1 MSIFNLVM
9 TDFLFIFAMLKT
21 KINEGDLEHFRYVF
35 ARGLSANDQSDFVQ
49 YILPASTESSR
60 LLTGIIQKS

>member
-1 MSIFNLVM
+1 
-9 TDFLFIFAMLKT
+9 MLWFQRWRT
-21 KINEGDLEHFRYVF
+21 HSDRDLEEPHPNLDQVHFRYVF

-49 YILPASTESSR
+49 YFLPASTESSR

>member
-1 MSIFNLVM
+1 
-9 TDFLFIFAMLKT
+9 MLKT

-49 YILPASTESSR
+49 YFLPASIESSR